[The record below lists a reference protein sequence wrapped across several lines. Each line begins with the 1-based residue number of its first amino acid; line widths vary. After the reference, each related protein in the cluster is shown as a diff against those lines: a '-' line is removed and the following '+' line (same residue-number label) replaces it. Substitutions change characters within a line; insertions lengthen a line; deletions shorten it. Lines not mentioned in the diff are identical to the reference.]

1 VVSLVFDNLVKTT
14 SDDVLEQRIKSVA
27 LTIFFDVLK
36 TDELSPEVK
45 LAMQGEL
52 ISYQSWLT
60 KKGRSAQDKVLLKYI
75 AHYWTSNEWL
85 GSFAVKQ
92 LPPGSPI

>member
-1 VVSLVFDNLVKTT
+1 
-14 SDDVLEQRIKSVA
+14 
-27 LTIFFDVLK
+27 
-36 TDELSPEVK
+36 
-45 LAMQGEL
+45 
-52 ISYQSWLT
+52 
-60 KKGRSAQDKVLLKYI
+60 VLLKYI